1 MPVLLWNPAAMTL
14 AFPIPIDPDALLAGL
29 NPGDAIEQMQANF
42 VMVSYQAGMEEY
54 RHAARR
60 EVPVE
65 MASAMRKNGLAL
77 LRFAAQMLRR
87 LEQRQGWEPPLARRK
102 RDAAVRRSGA
112 TGAMA
117 ADAGLMAAAGAIANA
132 PGLPEPPPN
141 AALGAAPEA
150 APVATPE
157 ATATATQ
164 AAPDATPAQPPE
176 APNAPA
182 AAPTA
187 DTAPAQSAEAPNAP
201 VVTPEADATPAQP
214 SEAPNA
220 PAAAPTADTAPA
232 QSAEAPNA
240 PAAAPEV
247 DATPAPPS
255 EAPNAPAAAPTADTA
270 PAHSAVA
277 PNAPAA
283 APPADATPAAERPRK
298 PASHAPARKRD
309 SRAEPIPEIDW
320 PEDFESLSM
329 EEIVALGQ
337 RATERTAALLASVG
351 AKPAPLGSLFTPDML
366 TMLLGGGVKGAGPG
380 R

>member
-1 MPVLLWNPAAMTL
+1 MTL

-117 ADAGLMAAAGAIANA
+117 ADAGLMAAGAPNAMAEAAGQSDA
-132 PGLPEPPPN
+132 PPN
-141 AALGAAPEA
+141 AVLGAAPGPAPKA
-150 APVATPE
+150 A
-157 ATATATQ
+157 
-164 AAPDATPAQPPE
+164 PE
-176 APNAPA
+176 APA
-182 AAPTA
+182 TV
-187 DTAPAQSAEAPNAP
+187 AQVA
-201 VVTPEADATPAQP
+201 ADAPDTTPSQP

-220 PAAAPTADTAPA
+220 PA
-232 QSAEAPNA
+232 EAP
-240 PAAAPEV
+240 ET
-247 DATPAPPS
+247 DATPTQPADD
-255 EAPNAPAAAPTADTA
+255 PNASATA
-270 PAHSAVA
+270 PS
-277 PNAPAA
+277 AA
-283 APPADATPAAERPRK
+283 APPAEPPRK
-298 PASHAPARKRD
+298 PTGHAPARKRET
-309 SRAEPIPEIDW
+309 RAEPIPEIDW

-366 TMLLGGGVKGAGPG
+366 ASLAETLGGAGA
-380 R
+380 RTNKDA